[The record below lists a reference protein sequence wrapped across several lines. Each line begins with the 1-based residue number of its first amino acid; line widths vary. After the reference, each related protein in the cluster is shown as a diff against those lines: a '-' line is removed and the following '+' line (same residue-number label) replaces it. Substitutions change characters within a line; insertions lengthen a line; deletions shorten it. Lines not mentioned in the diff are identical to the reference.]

1 MQEETLLRLVA
12 SAERGSEHPLAQ
24 AIVKGAQERQIQL
37 VEPQGFNAI
46 PGHGIEVSVDGRT
59 VLAGN
64 RKLMTDRGISMD
76 GLSERSAALAD
87 EGKTPMYVAVDGRAA
102 GIVAVADT
110 IKETSAA
117 AVAELKQMGVE
128 VAMLTGDNRRTAE
141 AMARQVGI
149 ERVLAEVLPEEKA
162 KEVKK
167 LQKEGK
173 LVGMV
178 GDGINDAPALAQAD
192 VGLAIGSGT
201 DVAMEAA
208 DITLVSGDLMGIV
221 TALRLSRAT
230 MRNIRQ
236 NLFFAFVY
244 NTAGIP
250 VAAGVLFPLIGVLL
264 NPAIAAV
271 A

>member
-1 MQEETLLRLVA
+1 VEGAVERSIDLVYPKDFQ
-12 SAERGSEHPLAQ
+12 SVTG
-24 AIVKGAQERQIQL
+24 KGIQ
-37 VEPQGFNAI
+37 
-46 PGHGIEVSVDGRT
+46 VSVDGYQ
-59 VLAGN
+59 VLIGNQRLLSDAGVD
-64 RKLMTDRGISMD
+64 T
-76 GLSERSAALAD
+76 SELERRAEELAA
-87 EGKTPMYVAVDGRAA
+87 EGKTPMFAAVDGKPA
-102 GIVAVADT
+102 GVVAVADT
-110 IKETSAA
+110 VKEDSAA
-117 AVAELKQMGVE
+117 AVAALQRLGLEIVMI
-128 VAMLTGDNRRTAE
+128 TGDNHRTAE
-141 AMARQVGI
+141 AIARQVGI
-149 ERVLAEVLPEEKA
+149 TVVRAEVLPEDKA
-162 KEVKK
+162 LEVKR
-167 LQKEGK
+167 LQAEGK

-236 NLFFAFVY
+236 NLFFAFAY

-250 VAAGVLFPLIGVLL
+250 VAAGVLYPVIGALL

-271 A
+271 AMAASSLSVLSNSLRLTRFR